1 MKNKRMFVFSLVVL
15 LFIGGYVLINWED
28 WIDQDKPQIELDKNA
43 EDWDGNRNLGVES
56 DTISIPGYETVILKA
71 GTRQQNVNFHNPE
84 VNTAYFKI
92 SLWLPDGTNIWQS
105 NLIEPS
111 KGVYNITLNQTLSVG
126 EYENAILKYEC
137 FAMNDDLTPLNG
149 SDIKL
154 TLQVI
159 K

>member
-1 MKNKRMFVFSLVVL
+1 MKKKRMYIFSLVVL
-15 LFIGGYVLINWED
+15 LLIGGCVFINWQNR
-28 WIDQDKPQIELDKNA
+28 IGNNPQIEFDQNS
-43 EDWDGNRNLGVES
+43 EDWDGNRNPGV
-56 DTISIPGYETVILKA
+56 DGNTISIPGYEKIVLKA

-92 SLWLPDGTNIWQS
+92 SLWLPDGTKIWQS

-111 KGVYNITLNQTLSVG
+111 KGIYNITLNQTLSVG